1 MFQQSRSLHAMDSM
15 DFLVHQK
22 MSERMLSVSQQQQ
35 QQPPALNLE
44 SGGNQSA
51 GSGSKRSRV
60 DQPIATYDH
69 SPAVNFY
76 PMVDPAS
83 SVVLTRCEYDTM
95 RQEVINLK
103 RALADFRSSVDT
115 EIETLKKENKLLK
128 RQVSSLRSPGKGPLN
143 GCMCVDDKTRCFH
156 HCFRLMQCAVR
167 AGSMLS
173 FCQQNCLHFYTVYMI
188 KCNCTALREN
198 L

>member
-1 MFQQSRSLHAMDSM
+1 MFQQSRSLHTMDSM

-22 MSERMLSVSQQQQ
+22 MSERMLSASQQQPQ

-44 SGGNQSA
+44 SGGNQTA
-51 GSGSKRSRV
+51 GSGGKRSRI
-60 DQPIATYDH
+60 DQPVAAFDH

-83 SVVLTRCEYDTM
+83 SVVLTRCEYDAM

-103 RALADFRSSVDT
+103 RALSDFRSSVDT

-128 RQVSSLRSPGKGPLN
+128 RQVCWPLSVSQLCLFASIQRLQMVGYQRS
-143 GCMCVDDKTRCFH
+143 
-156 HCFRLMQCAVR
+156 Q
-167 AGSMLS
+167 
-173 FCQQNCLHFYTVYMI
+173 
-188 KCNCTALREN
+188 
-198 L
+198 

>member
-1 MFQQSRSLHAMDSM
+1 MFQQTRSLHTMDSM

-22 MSERMLSVSQQQQ
+22 MSERMLTVTQQQ

-44 SGGNQSA
+44 SGGNQSG
-51 GSGSKRSRV
+51 GSNSKRSRI

-83 SVVLTRCEYDTM
+83 SVVLTRCEYDSM

-103 RALADFRSSVDT
+103 RALADFRTSVDT

-128 RQVSSLRSPGKGPLN
+128 HQVWPVLLI
-143 GCMCVDDKTRCFH
+143 
-156 HCFRLMQCAVR
+156 
-167 AGSMLS
+167 
-173 FCQQNCLHFYTVYMI
+173 Y
-188 KCNCTALREN
+188 
-198 L
+198 

>member
-1 MFQQSRSLHAMDSM
+1 VYDGTVSMFQQSRSLHAMDSM

-35 QQPPALNLE
+35 PPPPLNLE

-60 DQPIATYDH
+60 DQPVATYDH

-83 SVVLTRCEYDTM
+83 SVVLTRCEYDAM

-103 RALADFRSSVDT
+103 RALADFRTSVDT
-115 EIETLKKENKLLK
+115 EIDTLKKENKLLK
-128 RQVSSLRSPGKGPLN
+128 RQV
-143 GCMCVDDKTRCFH
+143 
-156 HCFRLMQCAVR
+156 
-167 AGSMLS
+167 
-173 FCQQNCLHFYTVYMI
+173 
-188 KCNCTALREN
+188 
-198 L
+198 

>member
-1 MFQQSRSLHAMDSM
+1 MCDILVSMFQQSRSLHAMDSM

-35 QQPPALNLE
+35 QPPPPLNLE
-44 SGGNQSA
+44 SGGNPSA
-51 GSGSKRSRV
+51 GSSNKRSRV
-60 DQPIATYDH
+60 DQPVATYDH

-83 SVVLTRCEYDTM
+83 SVVLTRCEYDAM

-103 RALADFRSSVDT
+103 RALADFRTSVDT

-128 RQVSSLRSPGKGPLN
+128 RQVWLVLCKLT
-143 GCMCVDDKTRCFH
+143 VTVTKTENDR
-156 HCFRLMQCAVR
+156 
-167 AGSMLS
+167 
-173 FCQQNCLHFYTVYMI
+173 MI
-188 KCNCTALREN
+188 TELTQVIVM
-198 L
+198 

>member
-1 MFQQSRSLHAMDSM
+1 M

-35 QQPPALNLE
+35 QHQPPALNLE
-44 SGGNQSA
+44 SSGNQSA
-51 GSGSKRSRV
+51 ASSSKRSRV
-60 DQPIATYDH
+60 DQPVATYDH

-83 SVVLTRCEYDTM
+83 SVVLTRCEYDAM
-95 RQEVINLK
+95 RQEVVNLK

-128 RQVSSLRSPGKGPLN
+128 RQVWHCCLN
-143 GCMCVDDKTRCFH
+143 K
-156 HCFRLMQCAVR
+156 L
-167 AGSMLS
+167 
-173 FCQQNCLHFYTVYMI
+173 
-188 KCNCTALREN
+188 
-198 L
+198 

>member
-1 MFQQSRSLHAMDSM
+1 MSSLSCWYLWTACDDITVSMFQQSRALHPMDSM

-35 QQPPALNLE
+35 QQQPPALNLE
-44 SGGNQSA
+44 SSGNQSA

-60 DQPIATYDH
+60 DQPVVTYDH

-83 SVVLTRCEYDTM
+83 SVVLTRCEYDAM

-128 RQVSSLRSPGKGPLN
+128 RQVWSLL
-143 GCMCVDDKTRCFH
+143 
-156 HCFRLMQCAVR
+156 
-167 AGSMLS
+167 
-173 FCQQNCLHFYTVYMI
+173 
-188 KCNCTALREN
+188 
-198 L
+198 